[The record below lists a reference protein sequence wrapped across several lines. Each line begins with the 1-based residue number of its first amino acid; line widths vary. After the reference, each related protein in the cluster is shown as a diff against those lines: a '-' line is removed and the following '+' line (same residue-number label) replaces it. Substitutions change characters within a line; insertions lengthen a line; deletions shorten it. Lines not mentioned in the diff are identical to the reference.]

1 MGILAKPLGFLLSW
15 LYELIGSYGIALIIV
30 TVIVKLCLYPVYAKS
45 IKSTMKMTEVQ
56 PKIQ

>member
-45 IKSTMKMTEVQ
+45 IK
-56 PKIQ
+56 